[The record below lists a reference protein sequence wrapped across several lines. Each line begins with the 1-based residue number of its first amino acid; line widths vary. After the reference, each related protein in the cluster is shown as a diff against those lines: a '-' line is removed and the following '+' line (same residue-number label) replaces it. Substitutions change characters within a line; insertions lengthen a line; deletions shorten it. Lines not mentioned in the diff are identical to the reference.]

1 MTVQRLVT
9 TREVMGKDTK
19 NMAEAWNVWIKSG
32 QITALRFFPS
42 QMARK
47 QAVAQIGAGGIG
59 EPRAFTTAVL
69 LSEFFE
75 GVENYFLTN
84 FNKA

>member
-1 MTVQRLVT
+1 MALASGTKLGSF
-9 TREVMGKDTK
+9 EV
-19 NMAEAWNVWIKSG
+19 
-32 QITALRFFPS
+32 
-42 QMARK
+42 
-47 QAVAQIGAGGIG
+47 VAQIGACSMS